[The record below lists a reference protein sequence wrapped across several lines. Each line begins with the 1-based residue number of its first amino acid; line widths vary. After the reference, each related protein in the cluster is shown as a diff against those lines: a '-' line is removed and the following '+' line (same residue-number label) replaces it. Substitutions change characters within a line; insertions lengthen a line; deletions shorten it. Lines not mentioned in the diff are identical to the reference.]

1 MRGWHTKGTCHQPF
15 SNRCPIRILIIEDD
29 AALARSISALLRAG
43 GHAVDHVATGEDALA
58 VIGSEPYAL
67 AILDVGLPDIDGF
80 TVLAELRR
88 RGARTP
94 VLMLTARDAL
104 DDRVRGLDLGADDYL
119 RKPFEPEELEA
130 RVRAL
135 GRRRGGDP
143 TPQLVVG
150 ALTINRSTG
159 MADIAGRSLDLRRRE
174 LAVLDALATR
184 AGQVVPRELLIGEV
198 FGFDEPM
205 GGNAIEVHVTRLRGK
220 LAPDG
225 PGIRTVRG
233 VGYMLDAD

>member
-1 MRGWHTKGTCHQPF
+1 MTAPT
-15 SNRCPIRILIIEDD
+15 IILVEDD
-29 AALARSISALLRAG
+29 PPLR
-43 GHAVDHVATGEDALA
+43 T
-58 VIGSEPYAL
+58 
-67 AILDVGLPDIDGF
+67 
-80 TVLAELRR
+80 
-88 RGARTP
+88 
-94 VLMLTARDAL
+94 LTARALQEHGYQVRPASSGPEMWVAFDAGPVDLVVL
-104 DDRVRGLDLGADDYL
+104 DVMLPGTNGIDLCRQIRRKSDVPIIFISAKGSETDRIVGLELGADDYL

-198 FGFDEPM
+198 FGFDEPV